1 MSGLG
6 MAGPLVFLL
15 VEGEQGR
22 GAGPGLA
29 WLAGVALC
37 GLLGRC
43 RAAWSQQTGC
53 QTAGLLA
60 GAAVLAWAS
69 IPRTAPARTPLA
81 LLFCFAAGGYHYSL
95 KVAVRHH
102 FIMTVVKNYYFYQT

>member
-1 MSGLG
+1 

-69 IPRTAPARTPLA
+69 IPPTPPARTPLA

-102 FIMTVVKNYYFYQT
+102 CKMTVVKTCTNNHFYQT